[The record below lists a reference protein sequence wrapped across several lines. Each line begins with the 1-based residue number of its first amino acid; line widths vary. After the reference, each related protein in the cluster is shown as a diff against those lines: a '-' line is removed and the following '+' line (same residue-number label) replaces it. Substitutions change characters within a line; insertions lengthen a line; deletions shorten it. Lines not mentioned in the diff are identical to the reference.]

1 MFVRRV
7 YSSISQVLQD
17 KSFSES
23 LWLLWKELLFK
34 RQTSKVLKNNDISL
48 IFKLKHVHTIIVFFL
63 DSFNGKVECLKISLL
78 DYQETICLFK
88 ITICIVGQS
97 LLNFYVRMKWLWHRK
112 SLILFSRRRT
122 NKKWNTFDT
131 KQKPLNYIK
140 SKSNM

>member
-34 RQTSKVLKNNDISL
+34 RQTSRVLKNNDISL
-48 IFKLKHVHTIIVFFL
+48 IYKLKHVHTIIVFFV
-63 DSFNGKVECLKISLL
+63 DTFNGKVERLKISLL
-78 DYQETICLFK
+78 DYQETICLLK

-97 LLNFYVRMKWLWHRK
+97 LLNLHVCRNEMTLTQEVVHSFL
-112 SLILFSRRRT
+112 
-122 NKKWNTFDT
+122 KKKD
-131 KQKPLNYIK
+131 KQKMEYIW
-140 SKSNM
+140 

>member
-1 MFVRRV
+1 MLKVCLCVRRV

-34 RQTSKVLKNNDISL
+34 RQTSRVLKNNDISL
-48 IFKLKHVHTIIVFFL
+48 IYKLKHVHTIIVFFL
-63 DSFNGKVECLKISLL
+63 DSFNGKVGHLKISLL
-78 DYQETICLFK
+78 DYPETICLLK

-97 LLNFYVRMKWLWHRK
+97 LLNFHVEMKWLWHRK

-122 NKKWNTFDT
+122 NKKWNTFAHRV
-131 KQKPLNYIK
+131 LF
-140 SKSNM
+140 